1 MTNGGDVPFDDAASG
16 IALIAA
22 LMVLFV
28 VVLPLLAIAVEI
40 LIGALVLLGALAGR
54 VVLRRPWT
62 VFAECGDVTQEWRV
76 VGWRASGRR
85 IGEVADALERGM
97 PLPDDERVA
106 LPR

>member
-1 MTNGGDVPFDDAASG
+1 MTNSGDVPFDDAASG
-16 IALIAA
+16 VALIAA

-40 LIGALVLLGALAGR
+40 LVGALVLLAALAGR

-62 VFAECGDVTQEWRV
+62 VFAECGDVTQEWRA
-76 VGWRASGRR
+76 VGWRASRRR
-85 IGEVADALERGM
+85 IAEVAGALERGM
-97 PLPDDERVA
+97 PLPPEEGVA